1 MPFGGTDM
9 RGGIAK
15 PAAPR
20 DAARPDFPKEDLA
33 CGVTEER
40 WKCVGGVFG
49 SLLCLGL
56 FLVSSLTH

>member
-1 MPFGGTDM
+1 MHGGF
-9 RGGIAK
+9 AK
-15 PAAPR
+15 PPSRADGAS
-20 DAARPDFPKEDLA
+20 PDPEEDLA